1 MKYDYTEVLKDLV
14 RIDTTNP
21 PGNEKRA
28 LDYIQKI
35 LEQEGIDSTIYESA
49 PGRGNLLACLPAD
62 KMCLMKVGQ
71 TARRLNGR

>member
-28 LDYIQKI
+28 LDYSK
-35 LEQEGIDSTIYESA
+35 DS
-49 PGRGNLLACLPAD
+49 
-62 KMCLMKVGQ
+62 
-71 TARRLNGR
+71 

>member
-1 MKYDYTEVLKDLV
+1 MAQSILFWAISPMETQMKYDYTEVLKDLV

-49 PGRGNLLACLPAD
+49 PGRGC
-62 KMCLMKVGQ
+62 V
-71 TARRLNGR
+71 